1 MDLHWIAG
9 VAVLL
14 ILVAISAYREA
25 LESDRT
31 MRIGAFKRDRTMPH
45 EADQV
50 MERV

>member
-31 MRIGAFKRDRTMPH
+31 MRIGAFKRERPVPR
-45 EADQV
+45 EADRA

>member
-1 MDLHWIAG
+1 MDLHWVAG

-25 LESDRT
+25 LDSDRT
-31 MRIGAFKRDRTMPH
+31 IRIGALKRDRTMPH
-45 EADQV
+45 EADQA

>member
-1 MDLHWIAG
+1 MDLHWVAG

-31 MRIGAFKRDRTMPH
+31 MRLGALRRDRSMPH
-45 EADQV
+45 EAAQA

>member
-14 ILVAISAYREA
+14 ILVAVSAYREA
-25 LESDRT
+25 LENDRT
-31 MRIGAFKRDRTMPH
+31 LRLRETGGERLGVHDA
-45 EADQV
+45 EQA

>member
-1 MDLHWIAG
+1 MDLHWLAG

-14 ILVAISAYREA
+14 VLVAVSAYREA

-31 MRIGAFKRDRTMPH
+31 MRLSEIGGKRPGMH
-45 EADQV
+45 NADQG